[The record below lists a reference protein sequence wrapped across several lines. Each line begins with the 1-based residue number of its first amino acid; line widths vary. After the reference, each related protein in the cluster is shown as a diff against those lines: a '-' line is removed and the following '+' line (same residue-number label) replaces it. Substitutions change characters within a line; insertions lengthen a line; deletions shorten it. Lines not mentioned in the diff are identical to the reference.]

1 MVVTSLVLLVAA
13 GVCVGVVLLPT
24 PDGKQS
30 TSSSVLGVVK
40 EVLATLAY
48 SKFSVFFLTDG
59 STSASTIFKLEE
71 ELPIPGG
78 VGVFEVVVEGQY
90 IDNINTQLS
99 HVICVIKQLRQMSSH
114 TTIVLISDDPAFL
127 AAFAEWSLKS
137 RLLVWSTR
145 LLAVTHLPL
154 EKLHHLQRAFSKI
167 NAVLAIIND
176 DSTNHRNILIDFYEQ
191 CVGKISVLMKPM
203 RYYGE
208 RPASL
213 ADATSVHVTPT
224 YSAMNASVACTCT
237 CPTTQ
242 CDQAFQVGLL
252 DAPPALFSSLTSA
265 LPEKFSKFPHRP
277 SLLAA
282 SEVNPFYRIITV
294 QDPGVPG
301 GQKFEFRVPVP
312 NLMDYL
318 AKSS

>member
-1 MVVTSLVLLVAA
+1 MIFVRAPIPTSVVEPVHCGDGVEAQADRQHLKNFNIVVYNRLDAGDLLSLTTQELVLIAEDFNA
-13 GVCVGVVLLPT
+13 HHPT
-24 PDGKQS
+24 FNSTSRTNQDGKQS

-145 LLAVTHLPL
+145 LLAVTRLPL
-154 EKLHHLQRAFSKI
+154 QELHHLQRAFSKM

-176 DSTNHRNILIDFYEQ
+176 DSTNHRL
-191 CVGKISVLMKPM
+191 
-203 RYYGE
+203 
-208 RPASL
+208 
-213 ADATSVHVTPT
+213 
-224 YSAMNASVACTCT
+224 
-237 CPTTQ
+237 
-242 CDQAFQVGLL
+242 
-252 DAPPALFSSLTSA
+252 
-265 LPEKFSKFPHRP
+265 
-277 SLLAA
+277 
-282 SEVNPFYRIITV
+282 
-294 QDPGVPG
+294 
-301 GQKFEFRVPVP
+301 
-312 NLMDYL
+312 
-318 AKSS
+318 